1 LEDLGVDEKK
11 ALKFGAQ
18 TTHTFSYTNDL
29 DYVTFETK
37 LLHGKPLQAA
47 EYRITIKSA

>member
-1 LEDLGVDEKK
+1 MGDLGVDER
-11 ALKFGAQ
+11 ATLKVGAQ
-18 TTHTFSYTNDL
+18 TVHTFSYTNDP
-29 DYVTFETK
+29 DYVTFQMK